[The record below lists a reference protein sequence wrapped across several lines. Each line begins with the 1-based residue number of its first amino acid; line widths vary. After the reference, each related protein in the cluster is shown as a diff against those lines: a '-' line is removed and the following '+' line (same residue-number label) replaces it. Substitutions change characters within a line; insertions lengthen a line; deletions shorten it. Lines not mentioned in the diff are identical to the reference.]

1 MGLGRDAGTAG
12 SVHGNIAFREGRF
25 AQDGIGQHADAGAQT
40 HQLDFRGVGSGGGLE
55 LFRQQGGAKGG
66 LADKVV
72 CGYALQ
78 RFCHQ
83 RIQGVP
89 LAAGDAVGYREMT
102 TLVGFQI
109 VVRVGILCDKDLLRA
124 VGADL
129 FQHLRQDGFGLFCA
143 QRAGDKVVLHIHND
157 QKFHTEYLPN

>member
-1 MGLGRDAGTAG
+1 MTAFNRNFGG
-12 SVHGNIAFREGRF
+12 S
-25 AQDGIGQHADAGAQT
+25 
-40 HQLDFRGVGSGGGLE
+40 SGGGLE
-55 LFRQQGGAKGG
+55 LFRQQGRAKGG

-72 CGYALQ
+72 CRHALQ

-102 TLVGFQI
+102 TLVGLQI
-109 VVRVGILCDKDLLRA
+109 VVRVSILCDKDLLRA

-129 FQHLRQDGFGLFCA
+129 FHREKA
-143 QRAGDKVVLHIHND
+143 WYTEND
-157 QKFHTEYLPN
+157 NSEFD